1 MFVFLTLIWCG
12 QYKECRKLS
21 KLKGE
26 KQMITI
32 FNRKQL
38 IITYDIT
45 IQSKIRDIL
54 AANGV
59 DYTINPI
66 MGLYGSTQAEYK
78 IYVHKKDYEQACYL
92 IKDVFR

>member
-1 MFVFLTLIWCG
+1 
-12 QYKECRKLS
+12 
-21 KLKGE
+21 
-26 KQMITI
+26 MITI

-45 IQSKIRDIL
+45 IQSKIRDVL
-54 AANGV
+54 AVNNV

-66 MGLYGSTQAEYK
+66 MGLYGSPQAEYK

>member
-1 MFVFLTLIWCG
+1 
-12 QYKECRKLS
+12 
-21 KLKGE
+21 
-26 KQMITI
+26 MITI

-45 IQSKIRDIL
+45 IQSKIKDVL
-54 AANGV
+54 AANNV
-59 DYTINPI
+59 DYIINPV
-66 MGLYGSTQAEYK
+66 MGLYGSRQAEYK

>member
-1 MFVFLTLIWCG
+1 
-12 QYKECRKLS
+12 
-21 KLKGE
+21 
-26 KQMITI
+26 MITI

-45 IQSKIRDIL
+45 VQAKIRSIL
-54 AANGV
+54 SVNNV

-66 MGLYGSTQAEYK
+66 MGLYGSRQAEYK
-78 IYVHKKDYEQACYL
+78 IYVRKKDYEQACYL

>member
-1 MFVFLTLIWCG
+1 
-12 QYKECRKLS
+12 
-21 KLKGE
+21 
-26 KQMITI
+26 MITV

-38 IITYDIT
+38 IITYDMI

-54 AANGV
+54 SANNV

-66 MGLYGSTQAEYK
+66 MGLYGSAQAEYK
-78 IYVHKKDYEQACYL
+78 IYVLKKDYDKAAYL

>member
-1 MFVFLTLIWCG
+1 
-12 QYKECRKLS
+12 
-21 KLKGE
+21 
-26 KQMITI
+26 MITI

-54 AANGV
+54 TANGV

-78 IYVHKKDYEQACYL
+78 IYVHKKDYDYALKL
-92 IKDVFR
+92 IR

>member
-1 MFVFLTLIWCG
+1 
-12 QYKECRKLS
+12 
-21 KLKGE
+21 
-26 KQMITI
+26 MITI

-45 IQSKIRDIL
+45 IQAKIRDIL
-54 AANGV
+54 SANNV

-66 MGLYGSTQAEYK
+66 MFSVRTYAPAEYK
-78 IYVHKKDYEQACYL
+78 IYVRKKDYEYACFL

>member
-1 MFVFLTLIWCG
+1 
-12 QYKECRKLS
+12 
-21 KLKGE
+21 
-26 KQMITI
+26 MITI

-54 AANGV
+54 SVNNV

-66 MGLYGSTQAEYK
+66 MYSARTYTPAEYK
-78 IYVHKKDYEQACYL
+78 IYVRKKDYEYAYFL

>member
-1 MFVFLTLIWCG
+1 
-12 QYKECRKLS
+12 
-21 KLKGE
+21 
-26 KQMITI
+26 MITI

-45 IQSKIRDIL
+45 IQAKIRDIL
-54 AANGV
+54 SVNNI

-66 MGLYGSTQAEYK
+66 MFSARAYALAEYK
-78 IYVHKKDYEQACYL
+78 IYVRKKDYEQACYL